1 MDVSIKNKDQYIENV
16 LKFLL
21 KLRNNTLSNLKNALK
36 KLSEKQNGTKDQ
48 ILLRLASK
56 LATETG
62 RLLVKQFFK

>member
-36 KLSEKQNGTKDQ
+36 KLSEKQNGSKDQ